1 MRIEVRCDSSS
12 ARQWSQRRGVGRL
25 KHVDVRLCQLQDLV
39 RESVVKIGTVKTAL
53 NVADLNTKKLTY
65 ARKAF
70 LMYFLSQVEHSEGEI
85 THTGVDEYEGHE
97 QEKKLKEYVGRNQ
110 VKDLTRLIQVFSV
123 VKPVTAVC
131 LDQRREL

>member
-1 MRIEVRCDSSS
+1 MRIKVRCDSSS
-12 ARQWSQRRGVGRL
+12 ARQWSQRTGVGRL

-85 THTGVDEYEGHE
+85 TLHWSG
-97 QEKKLKEYVGRNQ
+97 
-110 VKDLTRLIQVFSV
+110 
-123 VKPVTAVC
+123 
-131 LDQRREL
+131 